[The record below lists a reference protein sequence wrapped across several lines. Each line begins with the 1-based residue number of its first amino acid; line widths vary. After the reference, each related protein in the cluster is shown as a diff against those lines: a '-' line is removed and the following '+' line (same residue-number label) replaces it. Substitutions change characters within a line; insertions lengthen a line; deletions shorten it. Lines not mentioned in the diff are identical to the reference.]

1 MHVSETGDDFVEP
14 PVQNDGSKQA
24 GQAPACYRCPEVP
37 TEVHGPA
44 WAHPNQ
50 KQIVDLDNDTL
61 APSSVFHLLFYNP
74 LNSPL

>member
-24 GQAPACYRCPEVP
+24 GQANRQTCYRCPEVP

-44 WAHPNQ
+44 
-50 KQIVDLDNDTL
+50 
-61 APSSVFHLLFYNP
+61 
-74 LNSPL
+74 